1 MARVFFEITGNR
13 EYIFTS
19 IWIKY
24 NNNAIKAAGYNTC
37 GMGWLVAAKKIELV
51 SSTTHQ
57 DQRMTVFCYRKH
69 VREEP
74 VRTRCAPR
82 SPAPHLSSERETGSV
97 PVPSRIWL
105 SR

>member
-37 GMGWLVAAKKIELV
+37 GMGWLVRGEQGRVGIKHHASGSKGDRFLLPKKN
-51 SSTTHQ
+51 
-57 DQRMTVFCYRKH
+57 
-69 VREEP
+69 
-74 VRTRCAPR
+74 RCGPDAC
-82 SPAPHLSSERETGSV
+82 PAL
-97 PVPSRIWL
+97 L
-105 SR
+105 L